1 MRRPPPNATTP
12 SEKPFGRDAA
22 VRDAHE
28 SPSDTGFRQAFETG
42 GDPTPAPECL
52 GTSPKAFD
60 AGEALLDWY
69 DLFGRQLPWRVR
81 PEDWAR
87 GVRPDPY
94 RVWLS
99 EIMLQ
104 QTRVTAVI
112 PYFNAF
118 LRRWPTVEA
127 LANAPVEAVMA
138 SWAGLGYYARARNLH
153 ACSRQVAS
161 RHDGCFP
168 AREEEL
174 RALPGIG
181 LYTAAAV
188 AAIAFNEPAVP
199 VDGNVERVMARFHGV
214 QDPLPGANRKLRSLA
229 LSLAPSPRP
238 GDLAQALMD
247 LGATVCTPRK
257 PDCPRCPLRSHCKA
271 HRNGWE
277 AQLPRRVPRR
287 VRPVRRGVA
296 YLAMRRDGAVWLVRR
311 PAEGLLGGMLGLP
324 GTAWTT
330 GGPTEKE
337 ASGAA
342 PFFAPW
348 RKLDGEVSHVFTHFE
363 LRLSVRAA
371 IVDGDPDMPD
381 GRWVAA
387 HGLDR
392 EALPKAMK
400 KAVEHGVRQVVPGA
414 PEEN

>member
-1 MRRPPPNATTP
+1 MRLPSPTATTP
-12 SEKPFGRDAA
+12 SEKPSDRDAG
-22 VRDAHE
+22 VRSARE
-28 SPSDTGFRQAFETG
+28 SPRDSEVRQTSEPG
-42 GDPTPAPECL
+42 GDPEPAAECL
-52 GTSPKAFD
+52 GTSPKTFD
-60 AGEALLDWY
+60 AGGTLLDWY
-69 DLFGRQLPWRVR
+69 DLSGRQLPWRVR

-104 QTRVTAVI
+104 QTRVAAVI

-118 LRRWPTVEA
+118 LQRWPTVEA
-127 LANAPVEAVMA
+127 LARAPVEAVMA

-153 ACSRQVAS
+153 ACARQVAS
-161 RHDGCFP
+161 RHDGRFP
-168 AREEEL
+168 AGEEEL

-188 AAIAFNEPAVP
+188 AAIAFDEAAVP

-214 QDPLPGANRKLRSLA
+214 QDPLPGAKRKLRSFA
-229 LSLAPSPRP
+229 LSLAPCPRP

-277 AQLPRRVPRR
+277 AQLPRRAPKR
-287 VRPVRRGVA
+287 VRPARRGVA

-324 GTAWTT
+324 GTAWTID
-330 GGPTEKE
+330 GPTEKE
-337 ASGAA
+337 ARGAA
-342 PFFAPW
+342 PLSAPW

-371 IVDGDPDMPD
+371 IVDGDPDMPG

-387 HGLDR
+387 SGLDQ
-392 EALPKAMK
+392 EALPKAMR
-400 KAVEHGVRQVVPGA
+400 KAVEHGVPQVTPGA
-414 PEEN
+414 PEET